1 MANLGMNTAND
12 AVNFADMMP
21 GAGRMRRMR
30 ARRHWLGHSAA
41 LALVIGGASAAHARD
56 AAVDSYSIEAA
67 RPEPIRADGLL
78 SAGRIAASETS
89 RLTAPTA
96 TDTALS
102 APVPDVAPAPAPA
115 ADDTKTDIIVTGTR
129 IVKDGFSAPTPV
141 AVLSSAD
148 IKAQAP
154 ANLSNF
160 VNQLPAVTTGSTSGN
175 SSGSL
180 SNGIAG
186 INSVNLRGLGASRTL
201 VLLDG
206 QRSVASSVGGIVD
219 INTFPQDLVERVEV
233 VTGGASAAYGS
244 DAVGGVVNFILNK
257 KFKGFRIAAD
267 SGITT
272 YGDGANYKIGGSG
285 GFSLL
290 DDRLHVLAS
299 AEFFKQEGVAT
310 IDRSWNN
317 SGYFQIANPAYT
329 TTNGQPLRLVGSGY
343 GPGTYTAGGL
353 VNSGPLLGTYFLGN
367 GQTGKLNYGTYNSVS
382 TPYMIGG
389 DYQNTL
395 AGHVGT
401 NSLIP
406 DESRLSTF
414 LRTAYDVTPD
424 TSLYVQASWNRYIG
438 ESYYQQTPSTGVTI
452 QKDNA
457 YLVNNYPA
465 VVSAMTAAGV
475 NSLSIG
481 TSNAGFPVPGSHNSR
496 DVGRLVVGG
505 SGRFTVGSGSWSWD
519 AYFQH
524 GMTKAHEG
532 LINTWNTTRM
542 ALAQDAV
549 NYNGQIVCRSTITN
563 PGNGCVPIDRLGTTG
578 PSAAAL
584 AYIYG
589 NQPYRNETV
598 QEDVGSVS
606 FNGDLFKLP
615 GGTVSLAFGG
625 EWRREGING
634 YVSQEFQPQVNAT
647 TGTTSNVWLYGNYL
661 PNVGHYY
668 VKEGFAELSVPLFKG
683 LNIDAAVRGTDYST
697 SGYVT
702 TYKVGGTWAPTHDVK
717 FRATYSHDIRAPN
730 LQELFAAGT
739 ARTNTVNLPSNSPL
753 GVSTPT
759 YVENTI
765 GNPNL
770 KPEKANT
777 WTAGAVLTPSFAPGL
792 SLSFDYYDIRIK
804 DAIGSITSQNTVDFC
819 YAGLTAYCNNIVY
832 SGGTL
837 SSIVIQPYNFASQ
850 HERGFD
856 IEAGYRLPLSNI
868 STILPGVFSMK
879 AQATHYIENVVDNGI
894 FPVDY
899 AGVNGGTLSGTYNE
913 PKWVYRISTFYD
925 LGKTTFNLVV
935 RGFSDGVYGN
945 DYVQC
950 TTACPTYASANDRN
964 RYVTINNNQIPGAVY
979 LDASVSVKIRP
990 AGHEGSVTFVV
1001 NNLSN
1006 VAPVLVGNGPS
1017 GNNVPAYAQTNRS
1030 LYDVNG
1036 RTFRLAARLNF

>member
-1 MANLGMNTAND
+1 MANSRDLIHTSSAFSGAMQAPSIAAARWLD
-12 AVNFADMMP
+12 GAAV
-21 GAGRMRRMR
+21 
-30 ARRHWLGHSAA
+30 
-41 LALVIGGASAAHARD
+41 LALVVAGTSLPWVPQARAADTASRGIADSLLATGA
-56 AAVDSYSIEAA
+56 
-67 RPEPIRADGLL
+67 ADK
-78 SAGRIAASETS
+78 SAG
-89 RLTAPTA
+89 
-96 TDTALS
+96 DTAGTTLPA
-102 APVPDVAPAPAPA
+102 APVNAPETPAAPALQADAPG
-115 ADDTKTDIIVTGTR
+115 TDIVVTGTR

-148 IKAQAP
+148 IRSQAP

-233 VTGGASAAYGS
+233 VTGGASAQYGS

-257 KFKGFRIAAD
+257 KIKGFHLSAD

-272 YGDGANYKIGGSG
+272 YGDSANYKIGGSG
-285 GFSLL
+285 GFSIGE
-290 DDRLHVLAS
+290 RIHVIGS
-299 AEFFKQEGVAT
+299 AEFFKQDGVST

-317 SGYFQIANPAYT
+317 SGYFQIVNPAYT
-329 TTNGQPLRLVGSGY
+329 TSNGAPSRLVGAGF

-353 VNSGPLLGTYFLGN
+353 VNSGPLIGTYFLGN
-367 GQTGKLNYGTYNSVS
+367 GQTAKLNYGTFNATS
-382 TPYMIGG
+382 TPYMVGG
-389 DYQNTL
+389 DWQTTL
-395 AGHVGT
+395 AGHAGT
-401 NSLIP
+401 NSLTP

-414 LRTAYDVTPD
+414 LRTGFDLNAD
-424 TSLYVQASWNRYIG
+424 TELFVQASWNRYIG
-438 ESYYQQTPSTGVTI
+438 ESFYQQTPSTGVTI

-457 YLVNNYPA
+457 YLQNFYPA

-475 NSLSIG
+475 SSLNIG
-481 TSNAGFPVPGSHNSR
+481 TSNAGFPVPGSHNQR

-505 SGRFTVGSGSWSWD
+505 KGKFTIGKGDWAWD

-524 GMTKAHEG
+524 GVTKAHEG

-549 NYNGQIVCRSTITN
+549 NYNGQIVCRSSIAN
-563 PGNGCVPIDRLGTTG
+563 PANGCVPIDRLGTGG
-578 PSAAAL
+578 PSSAAL

-625 EWRREGING
+625 EWRREGITG
-634 YVSQEFQPQVNAT
+634 YVPPEFQPQVNAT
-647 TGTTSNVWLYGNYL
+647 TGVTTNVWLYGNYL
-661 PNVGHYY
+661 PNFGHYY

-683 LNIDAAVRGTDYST
+683 LNLDAAVRGTDYST

-702 TYKVGGTWAPTHDVK
+702 TYKVGGTYAPDRNFK

-739 ARTNTVNLPSNSPL
+739 ARTNTVNLPSNSPI
-753 GVSTPT
+753 GVATPT

-819 YAGLTAYCNNIVY
+819 YAGLTAYCGNIVY
-832 SGGTL
+832 GGGNL
-837 SSIVIQPYNFASQ
+837 QSIVIQPFNFASQ

-856 IEAGYRLPLSNI
+856 IEAGYRLPMDRI
-868 STILPGVFSMK
+868 STTIPGTFSLK

-899 AGVNGGTLSGTYNE
+899 AGINGGTLAGTYNE
-913 PKWVYRISTFYD
+913 PKWVYRISTFYEI
-925 LGKTTFNLVV
+925 GKATFNLVA

-950 TTACPTYASANDRN
+950 TSACPTYTNANDRN
-964 RYVTINNNQIPGAVY
+964 RYVTINNNQIPGAIY
-979 LDASVSVKIRP
+979 LDAAVTVKIKP
-990 AGHEGSVTFVV
+990 AGHDGTVTLVV
-1001 NNLSN
+1001 NNLTN
-1006 VAPVLVGNGPS
+1006 ADPVLVGNGPS
-1017 GNNVPAYAQTNRS
+1017 GNNIPAYPQTNRS
-1030 LYDVNG
+1030 LYDVMG
-1036 RTFRLAARLNF
+1036 RTFRIAARLNF

>member
-1 MANLGMNTAND
+1 MGNLGAYTKATSMLSGNRGQSD
-12 AVNFADMMP
+12 I
-21 GAGRMRRMR
+21 RR
-30 ARRHWLGHSAA
+30 ARYLAGAAA
-41 LALVIGGASAAHARD
+41 LALIASGAQNAHAADAYAAGLLATGTASAHLANTD
-56 AAVDSYSIEAA
+56 APLAA
-67 RPEPIRADGLL
+67 PD
-78 SAGRIAASETS
+78 
-89 RLTAPTA
+89 
-96 TDTALS
+96 
-102 APVPDVAPAPAPA
+102 APVPETPA
-115 ADDTKTDIIVTGTR
+115 AKQEEAGSDIIVTGTR

-141 AVLSSAD
+141 AILSSAD

-160 VNQLPAVTTGSTSGN
+160 VNQLPAVTAGSTSAN

-186 INSVNLRGLGASRTL
+186 INSVNLRGLGAGRTL

-233 VTGGASAAYGS
+233 VTGGASAQYGS

-267 SGITT
+267 SGITGH
-272 YGDGANYKIGGSG
+272 GDAANYKIGGSA
-285 GFSLL
+285 GFSIGEK
-290 DDRLHVLAS
+290 LHIIAS
-299 AEFFKQEGVAT
+299 AEFFRQEGVST
-310 IDRSWNN
+310 IDRDWNN
-317 SGYFQIANPAYT
+317 SGYFQINNPAYT
-329 TTNGQPLRLVGSGY
+329 ATNGQPLRLVGSGF
-343 GPGTYTAGGL
+343 GPSTYTAGGL
-353 VNSGPLLGTYFLGN
+353 VASGPLQGTYFLGN
-367 GQTGKLNYGTYNSVS
+367 GTTGKLNYGTYNSTS
-382 TPYMIGG
+382 TPYMMGG
-389 DYQNTL
+389 DYQTTL
-395 AGHVGT
+395 AGHVST
-401 NSLIP
+401 NSLMP

-414 LRTAYDVTPD
+414 GRATYDVSST
-424 TSLYVQASWNRYIG
+424 TSLFVQASWNRYIG

-457 YLVNNYPA
+457 YLQNLYPA
-465 VVSAMTAAGV
+465 VVSAMTAANV
-475 NSLSIG
+475 SSLSIG
-481 TSNAGFPVPGSHNSR
+481 TSNAGFPVPGSHNQR

-505 SGRFTVGSGSWSWD
+505 SGQFNIGGGAWKWD

-524 GMTKAHEG
+524 GVAKAHEG

-549 NYNGQIVCRSTITN
+549 NYNGQIVCRSTIAN
-563 PGNGCVPIDRLGTTG
+563 PTNGCVPIDRLGTSG

-598 QEDVGSVS
+598 REDVGSVS

-625 EWRREGING
+625 EWRREGVTG
-634 YVSQEFQPQVNAT
+634 YVPQEFQPVVNAT
-647 TGTTSNVWLYGNYL
+647 TGVTSNVWLYGNYL

-668 VKEGFAELSVPLFKG
+668 VKEGFAELSIPLFKG
-683 LNIDAAVRGTDYST
+683 FNVDAAARGTDYST

-702 TYKVGGTWAPTHDVK
+702 TYKVGGTWSPSHDVK
-717 FRATYSHDIRAPN
+717 FRGTYSHDIRAPN

-739 ARTNTVNLPSNSPL
+739 ARTNTVNLPGNAPYTP
-753 GVSTPT
+753 GTTPT
-759 YVENTI
+759 YVESTI

-819 YAGLTAYCNNIVY
+819 YAGLTTYCKNITY
-832 SGGTL
+832 TGGAL
-837 SSIVIQPYNFASQ
+837 SSIIIQPFNFASQ

-856 IEAGYRLPLSNI
+856 IEAGYRMPMSAI
-868 STILPGVFSMK
+868 STYIPGTFSLK

-899 AGVNGGTLSGTYNE
+899 AGVNGGSLSGSYSS
-913 PKWVYRISTFYD
+913 PKWVYRISTFYEV
-925 LGKTTFNLVV
+925 GRTTLNLVV

-950 TTACPTYASANDRN
+950 TSSCPTYTNANDRN
-964 RYVTINNNQIPGAVY
+964 RYVTINDNHIDGAIY
-979 LDASVSVKIRP
+979 LDASVSVKIKP
-990 AGHEGSVTFVV
+990 AGHEGSVTLVV
-1001 NNLSN
+1001 NNLADK
-1006 VAPVLVGNGPS
+1006 APVLIGNGPS

-1030 LYDVNG
+1030 LYDVMG
-1036 RTFRLAARLNF
+1036 RTFRLAARMAF